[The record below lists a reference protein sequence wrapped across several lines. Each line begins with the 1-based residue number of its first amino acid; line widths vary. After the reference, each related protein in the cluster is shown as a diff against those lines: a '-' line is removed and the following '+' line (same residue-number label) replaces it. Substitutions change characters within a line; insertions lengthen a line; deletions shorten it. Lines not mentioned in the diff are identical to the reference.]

1 MVVMI
6 LILGI
11 TGTLLAL
18 TVTYVGPQLYVM
30 IPIAGTGILA
40 LVFRLISLYR
50 KPSPHD
56 IEEIRKVL
64 LEETSNVSKP
74 PSLERLNATAEQIGM
89 KLDEFFT
96 DLAKGTILD
105 QGMKALMEQDYET
118 AIVMFEKNT
127 KIQRKE
133 TALSWFFEGN
143 ALYFKGEYREAILAY
158 QKSTNFNPRF
168 TKAWYNWGE
177 TLKALDRHEE
187 AMDKYNKAV
196 EHDSSIANVENISK
210 PVLMSISAPEEKVE
224 GCNQMLELETD
235 LAKT

>member
-1 MVVMI
+1 MVVMM

-18 TVTYVGPQLYVM
+18 TLTYVGPQLYVM

-64 LEETSNVSKP
+64 FEETSSVSKP
-74 PSLERLNATAEQIGM
+74 PSLERLNATAAQIGM
-89 KLDEFFT
+89 KLDGFFT

-118 AIVMFEKNT
+118 AIAMFEKNT

-158 QKSTNFNPRF
+158 QK
-168 TKAWYNWGE
+168 
-177 TLKALDRHEE
+177 
-187 AMDKYNKAV
+187 
-196 EHDSSIANVENISK
+196 
-210 PVLMSISAPEEKVE
+210 
-224 GCNQMLELETD
+224 
-235 LAKT
+235 